1 MLSAFYFKRF
11 LLLFFFALSTLF
23 AIAQFKPDNGVK
35 ESNPYRI
42 LLTNATVYVSPTQKL
57 ENANILIEGSRIV
70 EVSTKAIRDSKAVT
84 YDFKGK
90 TIVPA
95 FIELNSNVGLPIVGE
110 NNFSIRPNSGNSNQG
125 AFYWNDAVHPEF
137 EAATNYQID
146 SKANDNLIKMGF
158 GFALSHLQDGIV
170 RGSGTLVSL
179 GNQNSNKQIIST
191 SAGQFYSFSKGSSNL
206 NYPSSQ
212 MGSIAL
218 LRQALYDLK
227 YYSSLQNKD
236 EHSISLEKW
245 NSQFALPAFF
255 QSTDKW
261 EILRAA
267 KIAKEFNLKFNYFGS
282 GNEYS
287 IAKDLK
293 KLDASIIV
301 PLNFP
306 EPYEVNDPYVAR
318 QIPLSDLKHWE
329 LAPANAKLLR
339 DQAINVCFTTK
350 GLKSSDQFWANLR
363 KALKRGLKIE
373 DALAALTT
381 QPALILK
388 ASSELGTLEKG
399 KYASFTIYSS
409 DPFLAEGKL
418 LESWI
423 LGERNVVS
431 EIPSIDI
438 NGRYSLNLEENK
450 YVVEISGSLEKP
462 QGKVQSFKTLLNKET
477 NTEKFDTIFQK
488 ATILRT
494 QTDIAIQFNLADDFF
509 TGSVNLHGKI
519 GAEGSVFEGDGSL
532 PNGKWIKW
540 SGIRLEKDK
549 TKTKTESLQIDTSFT
564 SKTWFPN
571 MAFGLDSLPKK
582 QVYLIKN
589 ATVWTNEKE
598 GVLKNTSVLVE
609 NGKIITVN
617 PTAVPKGA
625 IIIDGTGKHLTSGII
640 DEHSHIAISKG
651 VNESGQAIT
660 AEVSI
665 GDVVNSD
672 DINIYRQLAGGVTAA
687 QLLHGS
693 ANPIG
698 GQSGLIKLK
707 WGHSPEEMLIP
718 NAPKFIKCALG
729 ENVKQSNWGDNN
741 RFRFPQTRMG
751 VEQVFYDGFLR
762 AKAYKKEWEEYKEAL
777 KNKNSKKPVPVEPRR
792 DLELDVLLEILEKQR
807 FITCHS
813 YVQSE
818 INMLMHVADSFGF
831 NVNTFTHILEG
842 YKVADKMKKH
852 GVGGSTFSDWWAYKY
867 EVNEAI
873 PQNAKMMTDQGV
885 VVAINSDDA
894 EMGRRLNQE
903 AAKSVKYGGMTEE
916 DAWKLVTLNPAKLL
930 HLDDRMGSVKVGKD
944 ADLVLWTDN
953 PLSINAKV
961 DMTMIDGMILYNAIE
976 NEKLA
981 QRNSSERARII
992 NKMLESNERGE
1003 SAQPFVKK
1011 GKKHFHC
1018 DTIGEEGVETENI
1031 H

>member
-1 MLSAFYFKRF
+1 MQRSFYIKQY
-11 LLLFFFALSTLF
+11 LLFSLFFVLSFHTR
-23 AIAQFKPDNGVK
+23 AQFKPDNGVK

-42 LLTNATVYVSPTQKL
+42 LLTNATIYVSPTQKL
-57 ENANILIEGSRIV
+57 DNANILIEGSRIV
-70 EVSTKAIRDSKAVT
+70 EVSTKSIKDNGAIV

-95 FIELNSNVGLPIVGE
+95 FIELNSNVGLPKLGE
-110 NNFSIRPNSGNSNQG
+110 NNFSIRPNSGVNNPG

-137 EAATNYQID
+137 DAAPNYQID
-146 SKANDNLIKMGF
+146 VKANENLIKMGF

-179 GNQNSNKQIIST
+179 GNQNTNKQIIST
-191 SAGQFYSFSKGSSNL
+191 SAGQFYSFSKGSSTL

-227 YYSSLQNKD
+227 YYMTQQQKD
-236 EHSISLEKW
+236 ERSISLDKW
-245 NSQFALPAFF
+245 NSQLTFPAFF
-255 QSTDKW
+255 QSMEKW
-261 EILRAA
+261 EIVRAS
-267 KIAKEFNLKFNYFGS
+267 KIAKEFNLKFNYLGS
-282 GNEYS
+282 GNEYA
-287 IAKDLK
+287 IAQDLK

-306 EPYEVNDPYVAR
+306 EAYDVKDPYVSR

-329 LAPANAKLLR
+329 LAPSNAKILR
-339 DQAINVCFTTK
+339 DHGVTICFTSQ
-350 GLKSSDQFWANLR
+350 GLKSSDQFWTNLR
-363 KALKRGLKIE
+363 MALKRGLKIE
-373 DALAALTT
+373 DALSALTT
-381 QPALILK
+381 QPASVLK
-388 ASSELGTLEKG
+388 VSSDLGTLEKG
-399 KYASFTIYSS
+399 KRASFSIYST

-423 LGERNVVS
+423 LGERNIIS
-431 EIPSIDI
+431 EIPTTDI
-438 NGRYSLNLEENK
+438 NGKFSFNLEENK
-450 YVVEISGSLEKP
+450 YRVEISGSIEKP
-462 QGKVQSFKTLLNKET
+462 QGKVQTFKTDLNKET
-477 NTEKFDTIFQK
+477 NTKKIDTISQK
-488 ATILRT
+488 ATIIRT
-494 QTDIAIQFNLADDFF
+494 KNDITIQFNLADDIYK
-509 TGSVNLHGKI
+509 GSVNLHGKI
-519 GAEGSVFEGDGSL
+519 GAEGSVIEGDGSL

-540 SGIRLEKDK
+540 SGIRLEKEK
-549 TKTKTESLQIDTSFT
+549 PENKTESIQVDTTFS
-564 SKTWFPN
+564 SATWFPN
-571 MAFGLDSLPKK
+571 LAFGFDSLPK
-582 QVYLIKN
+582 QQIYVFKN
-589 ATVWTNEKE
+589 TTVWTNEKD
-598 GVLKNTSVLVE
+598 GVLKNANVVVE
-609 NGKIITVN
+609 NGKIIAVN
-617 PTAVPKGA
+617 PLNLPKNA
-625 IIIDGTGKHLTSGII
+625 LLIDGTGKYLTTGII

-665 GDVVNSD
+665 GDVVNPD
-672 DINIYRQLAGGVTAA
+672 DINIYRQLAGGVTVA

-729 ENVKQSNWGDNN
+729 ENVKQANWGDNN

-762 AKAYKKEWEEYKEAL
+762 AKAYKKEWEEYREAL
-777 KNKNSKKPVPVEPRR
+777 KNKNPKKPVPIEPRR
-792 DLELDVLLEILEKQR
+792 DLELDILLEILEKQR

-842 YKVADKMKKH
+842 YKLADKMKKH
-852 GVGGSTFSDWWAYKY
+852 GAGGSTFSDWWAYKY

-903 AAKSVKYGGMTEE
+903 AAKSVKYGGMSEE
-916 DAWKLVTLNPAKLL
+916 EAWKLVTLNPAKLL
-930 HLDDRMGSVKVGKD
+930 HLDDRMGSVKTGKD

-961 DMTMIDGMILYNAIE
+961 EMTMIDGMILYNASE

-981 QRNSSERARII
+981 QRNVSERARII
-992 NKMLESNERGE
+992 NKMLESNEKGE

-1011 GKKHFHC
+1011 GRKHFHC

>member
-1 MLSAFYFKRF
+1 MQIVCYLKKYFLFSIF
-11 LLLFFFALSTLF
+11 LLFGLITR
-23 AIAQFKPDNGVK
+23 AQFKPDNGVK

-42 LLTNATVYVSPTQKL
+42 LLTNATIYVSPSQKL

-70 EVSTKAIRDSKAVT
+70 EVSAKAIKEGKAIV

-95 FIELNSNVGLPIVGE
+95 FIELNSNVGLPKLGE
-110 NNFSIRPNSGNSNQG
+110 NNFSIRPNSGNTNQG

-137 EAATNYQID
+137 ESATHYQID
-146 SKANDNLIKMGF
+146 TKANENLVKMGF

-170 RGSGTLVSL
+170 RGAGTLVSL
-179 GNQNSNKQIIST
+179 GNQNPNKQIIAT

-227 YYSSLQNKD
+227 YYSSLTNK
-236 EHSISLEKW
+236 EERSISLEKW
-245 NSQFALPAFF
+245 NSQLALPAFF
-255 QSTDKW
+255 QSTEKW
-261 EILRAA
+261 EILRAS

-282 GNEYS
+282 GNEYA
-287 IAKDLK
+287 ITKDLK

-306 EPYEVNDPYVAR
+306 EAYEVKDPYVAR
-318 QIPLSDLKHWE
+318 QISLSDLKHWE

-339 DQAINVCFTTK
+339 DQGINVCFTTN
-350 GLKSSDQFWANLR
+350 GLKSSEQFWNNLR
-363 KALKRGLKIE
+363 RALKRGLKIE

-381 QPALILK
+381 QPASILRT
-388 ASSELGTLEKG
+388 SSEMGTLEKG
-399 KYASFTIYSS
+399 KYASFSIYSA
-409 DPFLAEGKL
+409 DPFLSEGKL

-423 LGERNVVS
+423 LGERNVIS
-431 EIPSIDI
+431 EIPTIDI
-438 NGRYSLNLEENK
+438 NGKYSFNLEENK
-450 YVVEISGSLEKP
+450 YLVEISGSAEKP
-462 QGKVQSFKTLLNKET
+462 QGKVQTFKTEINKET
-477 NTEKFDTIFQK
+477 NVKKVDTIFQK
-488 ATILRT
+488 AQIIRT
-494 QTDIAIQFNLADDFF
+494 QNDLTIQFNLADDIFA
-509 TGSVNLHGKI
+509 GSVNLHGKI
-519 GAEGSVFEGDGSL
+519 VAEGSVFEGDGSL
-532 PNGKWIKW
+532 PTGKWIRW

-549 TKTKTESLQIDTSFT
+549 SEKKTEQFQLDTTFS
-564 SKTWFPN
+564 SSTWFPN

-582 QVYLIKN
+582 DIYVIKN

-598 GVLKNTSVLVE
+598 GVLKNASVVVE
-609 NGKIITVN
+609 NGKITAFN
-617 PTAVPKGA
+617 PTIVPKNA
-625 IIIDGTGKHLTSGII
+625 KIIDGTGKHLTTGII

-665 GDVVNSD
+665 GEVVNPD

-707 WGHSPEEMLIP
+707 WGHSPDEMLIP

-729 ENVKQSNWGDNN
+729 ENVKQSNWGENN

-751 VEQVFYDGFLR
+751 VEQVFYDGFFR
-762 AKAYKKEWEEYKEAL
+762 AKAYKKEWEDYREAL
-777 KNKNSKKPVPVEPRR
+777 KNKNPKKPVPVEPRR
-792 DLELDVLLEILEKQR
+792 DLELDILLEILEKQR

-842 YKVADKMKKH
+842 YKLADKMKKH
-852 GVGGSTFSDWWAYKY
+852 GAGGSTFSDWWAYKY

-903 AAKSVKYGGMTEE
+903 AAKSVKYGGMSEE
-916 DAWKLVTLNPAKLL
+916 EAWKLVTLNPAKLL

-961 DMTMIDGMILYNAIE
+961 EMTMVDGMILYNSSE

-981 QRNSSERARII
+981 QRNTSERARII
-992 NKMLESNERGE
+992 KKMLESNEKGE

-1011 GKKHFHC
+1011 GRKHFHC
-1018 DTIGEEGVETENI
+1018 DTVGEEGVETENI